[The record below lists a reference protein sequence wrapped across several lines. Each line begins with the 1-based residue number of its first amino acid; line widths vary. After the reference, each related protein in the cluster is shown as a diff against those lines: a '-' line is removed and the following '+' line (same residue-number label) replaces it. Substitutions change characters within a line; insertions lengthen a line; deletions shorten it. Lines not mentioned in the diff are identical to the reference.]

1 MIETRV
7 KKFLSEIGAYFVKIH
22 GSNFQEPGIPDI
34 ISCYKGYFIGIETK
48 APGKLNNQSEQQ
60 KIHQE
65 NIEKPVGYTY

>member
-1 MIETRV
+1 MREKVIETRV

-48 APGKLNNQSEQQ
+48 AGGIYILTDNVDDVKRVIGGL
-60 KIHQE
+60 K
-65 NIEKPVGYTY
+65 